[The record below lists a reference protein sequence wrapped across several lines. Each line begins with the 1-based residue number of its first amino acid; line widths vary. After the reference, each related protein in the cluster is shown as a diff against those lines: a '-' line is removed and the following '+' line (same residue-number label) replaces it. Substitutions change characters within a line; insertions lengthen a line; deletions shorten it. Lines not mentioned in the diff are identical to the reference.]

1 MPFLGR
7 ARTTAPILGLTRN
20 LRPQR
25 GLKCAIWELTLAC
38 NLRCSHCGSSA
49 GLARQKELSKDEC
62 INLCEQLAGMG
73 CEVVALMGGEP
84 FLREDCFQIA
94 SSARQL
100 GMKVNFV
107 SNGMV
112 VDRFIK
118 DIVRV
123 DPQVVGISLD
133 GMKENHE
140 SIRGDGTWDKA
151 ISALDMLGSNGVQT
165 TVITTVSKVNFR
177 DLPGLKDLILG
188 KGANWQIQIAM
199 PFGNF
204 RRDLTLSREEFYAT
218 ALFIAKQR
226 LKNRFEDLPVV
237 GAHCYGYFSRVL
249 PGCSWAGCT
258 AGMSTIGIT
267 SDGGIVGCLSMG
279 NDRFLEGNIRQTPLK
294 GIWDDPRSF
303 AYNRDP
309 AKMVLGPNCVRCPN
323 GSKCGGG
330 CNSVSQTMTGQFHND
345 PYCFYAIEKEHK
357 MA

>member
-1 MPFLGR
+1 MV
-7 ARTTAPILGLTRN
+7 PILGIAN
-20 LRPQR
+20 SSRPPR

-49 GLARQKELSKDEC
+49 GQARPNELTKSEC

-84 FLREDCFQIA
+84 FLREDSFQIA
-94 SSARQL
+94 RSVKQL

-112 VDRFIK
+112 VDKFINE
-118 DIVRV
+118 IVGV

-133 GMKENHE
+133 GMKESHE
-140 SIRGDGTWDKA
+140 SIRGRGTWEKTLSA
-151 ISALDMLGSNGVQT
+151 IDMLRANGVQT
-165 TVITTVSKVNFR
+165 TIITTVSKVNLP
-177 DLPGLKDLILG
+177 DLPELKDLILG
-188 KGANWQIQIAM
+188 RGVNWQIQVAM

-204 RRDLTLSREEFYAT
+204 RRELALSREQFYAT

-226 LKNRFEDLPVV
+226 LNNRFEDLPVV
-237 GAHCYGYFSRVL
+237 GAHCYGYFSKVL
-249 PGCSWAGCT
+249 PGCSWSGCT
-258 AGMSTIGIT
+258 AGVSTIGIT

-279 NDRFLEGNIRQTPLK
+279 NDRFVEGNIRQTSLK
-294 GIWDDPRSF
+294 DIWDNPKSF

-309 AKMVLGPNCVRCPN
+309 TKKILGPNCIKCPN
-323 GSKCGGG
+323 GSRCGGG
-330 CNSVSQTMTGQFHND
+330 CNSVSHTMTGQFHND